1 MRARAEEDDRC
12 LMRLG
17 LASLL
22 VAAGCA
28 SFVARDPA
36 PLRSRQ
42 VRLDH
47 GITLPVAPL
56 LLTLPEI
63 ATFRFVAPD
72 SLALGLTAEDATS
85 VGLRE
90 PRELRE
96 AVGTVLLG
104 LGWEVIPDSAAFEL
118 ALFMTARTVRRTEQ
132 RTESYPDPN
141 ATLPRCGYTRED
153 RPGVNCTKDP
163 NPVRTVN
170 VPVVDVERRLMLVL
184 RRRVDGAHHW
194 WSYAP
199 ADLEGVKA
207 AVARDLLRMRL
218 TPAP

>member
-1 MRARAEEDDRC
+1 
-12 LMRLG
+12 
-17 LASLL
+17 
-22 VAAGCA
+22 
-28 SFVARDPA
+28 
-36 PLRSRQ
+36 

-47 GITLPVAPL
+47 GITLPVAPH

-104 LGWEVIPDSAAFEL
+104 LGWEVMPDSAAFEL

-170 VPVVDVERRLMLVL
+170 VRSSMSS
-184 RRRVDGAHHW
+184 GASCW
-194 WSYAP
+194 CC
-199 ADLEGVKA
+199 A
-207 AVARDLLRMRL
+207 AAWTARTIGGAIPPRISRE
-218 TPAP
+218 